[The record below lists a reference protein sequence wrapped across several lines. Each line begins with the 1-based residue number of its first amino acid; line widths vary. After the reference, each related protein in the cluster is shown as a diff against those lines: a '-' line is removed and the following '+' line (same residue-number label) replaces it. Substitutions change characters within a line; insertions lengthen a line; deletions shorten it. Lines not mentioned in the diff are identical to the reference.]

1 MNNFGKSSVE
11 DVYEF
16 ATDIFPIN
24 RSLTG
29 NGVRETL
36 RRIQRLIPD
45 LKIHEAVS
53 GSKVHDWV
61 VPKEWNIES
70 AYIIGP
76 KGDQICDY
84 AENNLHLVGYSN
96 PINRKISLNELQLH
110 LYSLPEQPE
119 AIPYV
124 TSYYDENWGFCISQ
138 NDRNKLVEGEYQVL
152 IKGSKSKGVLNYA
165 DVVFEGRS
173 KKEVIFSTYVC
184 HPSMANNEVS
194 GISVSTFLAKWIAG
208 LNDRYYTYRF
218 IFVPETIGS
227 LLYIKKNLKYL
238 KQNTIAGF
246 NITCVG
252 DERSYSYLPSRNGN
266 TLADRAARHVLNR
279 IDPSFKS
286 YSWSDRG
293 SDERQYCSPGVDL
306 PVVSIMR
313 TKYGEY
319 PEYHTSLDKL
329 GTVVT
334 KKGLEGSLK
343 VLQQI
348 VLALESNYYPKLKTI
363 GEPQLSKRDL
373 YPKTSIKSSQQEAR
387 LLLNLITWS
396 DGTKSLLDISEILG
410 LYVLDLIP
418 YIKMLEQKKLLRLQ
432 RQSIKNPLKFLQSVF
447 Q

>member
-1 MNNFGKSSVE
+1 MNNFGKSSVK

-16 ATDIFPIN
+16 ATDIFPVN

-29 NGVRETL
+29 DGVRETL

-53 GSKVHDWV
+53 GSKVYDWV

-76 KGDQICDY
+76 KGDKICDY
-84 AENNLHLVGYSN
+84 AENNLHLVGYSH
-96 PINRKISLNELQLH
+96 PINKKISLNELQLH

-152 IKGSKSKGVLNYA
+152 IKGSKFKGVLNYA

-266 TLADRAARHVLNR
+266 TLADRVARHVLNR

-293 SDERQYCSPGVDL
+293 SDERQYCAPGVDL

-343 VLQQI
+343 VLQEI

-432 RQSIKNPLKFLQSVF
+432 RQLIKNPLKSLESIF

>member
-1 MNNFGKSSVE
+1 MNNFGKSSVK

-53 GSKVHDWV
+53 GSKVYDWV

-76 KGDQICDY
+76 KGDKICDY

-96 PINRKISLNELQLH
+96 PINKKISLNELQLH

-152 IKGSKSKGVLNYA
+152 IKGSKFKGVLNYA

-266 TLADRAARHVLNR
+266 TLADRVARHVLNR

-293 SDERQYCSPGVDL
+293 SDERQYCAPGVDL

-334 KKGLEGSLK
+334 KKGLEGGLK
-343 VLQQI
+343 VLQEI

-432 RQSIKNPLKFLQSVF
+432 RQSIKNPLKSLESIF